1 MIDGGATVVANLP
14 DAAELPTLREAV
26 SARRTV
32 TFRYHDLDRAVD
44 PWGLLLRDGPDVG
57 VHTVV
62 WSSSLE
68 AVERRLGRAALREFA
83 LRVVTSLD
91 EDDSL
96 ALIDSAAAASLRPNQ
111 ALLHDEDWGR
121 LVRFRPYLPPPSSWL
136 VGLSNAAAGVSGEG
150 R

>member
-1 MIDGGATVVANLP
+1 MLVLAGVDRARDLDPEAHAADEPDPVRVV
-14 DAAELPTLREAV
+14 EAV
-26 SARRTV
+26 
-32 TFRYHDLDRAVD
+32 
-44 PWGLLLRDGPDVG
+44 LRDGPDVG